1 MSPDIHS
8 AASKG
13 YTLEATRYARG
24 RPEYPTE
31 LSSWLTSS
39 LHLGPNKRV
48 VDVGAGTGKFTR
60 LLLATGASV
69 VGVEPIEAMRR
80 ELARLPNVEV
90 LSGTAQH
97 LPLPDASADAI
108 VCAQAFHWFAQ
119 TEVLDE
125 FERVLKPGGRLGLVW
140 NVRDESFDWVK
151 RITDIITPFEGDAPR
166 FYKGDWKKPFPHAAF
181 TALEETAFT
190 YEHEGTPEEVI
201 IDRFMSVSFLAVL
214 PADQKASVRSELEDL
229 IASHPALVGKE
240 VVKFPYK
247 TVAFHCRRK

>member
-1 MSPDIHS
+1 MPADIHS

-13 YTLEATRYARG
+13 YSLEAARYERG
-24 RPEYPTE
+24 RPEYPAG
-31 LSSWLTSS
+31 LSSWLTST
-39 LHLGPNKRV
+39 LELGPNKRV

-60 LLLATGASV
+60 LLVATGANV
-69 VGVEPIEAMRR
+69 VGIEPVEAMRQ

-90 LSGTAQH
+90 VLGTAQH
-97 LPLPDASADAI
+97 LPLADASADAI

-125 FERVLKPGGRLGLVW
+125 FARVLKPGAWLGLVW

-151 RITDIITPFEGDAPR
+151 RITEIITPFEGDAPR
-166 FYKGDWKKPFPHAAF
+166 FYKGDWKQPFPHPAF
-181 TALEETAFT
+181 TALAETAFK

-214 PADQKASVRSELEDL
+214 PPDEKAKVRSQLDDL
-229 IASHPALVGKE
+229 IATDPALVGRD
-240 VVKFPYK
+240 VVKFPYR
-247 TVAFHCRRK
+247 TVAFHCLRR